1 VKAALHGASVVSA
14 GMTKTGFLSDPASR
28 PSASWAGRLAWLKS
42 QGVDDDDE
50 RVVECRNALAYW
62 RLHKAVDAET
72 GQLSATGIDRL
83 VSELR
88 AVTA

>member
-1 VKAALHGASVVSA
+1 LHSASVVSA
-14 GMTKTGFLSDPASR
+14 GMTNTSVLSDPASR

-62 RLHKAVDAET
+62 RLHKAVDAES
-72 GQLSATGIDRL
+72 GQLSPPGVDLL
-83 VSELR
+83 VSQLR
-88 AVTA
+88 EAVSA